1 MICTPGASRLTIAV
15 SAMSRFR
22 VPGSVCRVS
31 LAVPLVLCLLAY
43 PSPARA
49 IFPHHPGHEVHKEIE
64 ELETQWRK
72 AQLSGDTKTMA
83 NLLDDDYIG
92 ISANGLIQ
100 TKDETIAQRRAGTMN
115 ISKLTFSDV
124 KVRIFNGGSTAV
136 VTSKAELTGTNGGQ
150 DISGRYRYTRV
161 YTRKLGAWKIV
172 SFEASRM
179 DNDDSGH

>member
-1 MICTPGASRLTIAV
+1 MSRL
-15 SAMSRFR
+15 R
-22 VPGSVCRVS
+22 VPGPVCRVS
-31 LAVPLVLCLLAY
+31 LAVPLALCLLAH
-43 PSPARA
+43 PAPARA

-72 AQLSGDTKTMA
+72 AQITGDTKTMA

-100 TKDETIAQRRAGTMN
+100 TKDEAIAQRSAGTLT
-115 ISKLTFSDV
+115 ITKLSFSDV
-124 KVRIFNGGSTAV
+124 KVRVFNSGNTAV
-136 VTSKAELTGTNGGQ
+136 VTSKAEITGTNGGQ

-161 YTRKLGAWKIV
+161 YARKLGAWKIV

-179 DNDDSGH
+179 DDQDH